1 MLAETIIFQSIAFLF
16 WLNMKSKTFAAA
28 HLNNFSIQ
36 FQILFTQKT
45 PPKWG
50 MDFMRR
56 IFRLEQSV
64 KSSGYCYWPWWHS

>member
-56 IFRLEQSV
+56 KIRLEQSG
-64 KSSGYCYWPWWHS
+64 KSSDCCCWPWLRI